1 MMLIYWQGVS
11 WKIPWSGDS
20 DVAEYFHKCLT
31 FVWLALI
38 CVHSSL
44 TLFRCSWCF
53 CQICRPRQRCR
64 PEWKHSS
71 LRPTASRKSF
81 NLSVETLLELYFCTF
96 LHCFF
101 LCLSLQ
107 MDGVSLHGMT
117 NQEVLEVMKQT
128 GQTVVLTLVRK
139 KPRALERSLDKGRSD
154 LFQLHVFVVQTSR
167 VSLC

>member
-96 LHCFF
+96 LHWFF
-101 LCLSLQ
+101 P
-107 MDGVSLHGMT
+107 VS
-117 NQEVLEVMKQT
+117 VS
-128 GQTVVLTLVRK
+128 
-139 KPRALERSLDKGRSD
+139 PDGRSQSSWYD
-154 LFQLHVFVVQTSR
+154 QSGGVGGDEADGSDCGSDFGQEETQSPGEIPG
-167 VSLC
+167 